1 MMTKMTKMTT
11 TSRCRTKRNSA
22 LPAPPPATRPRGIA
36 LVAVLWVL
44 VLLSVM
50 AAGFLRDTSIETQT
64 ARSL

>member
-1 MMTKMTKMTT
+1 MMTKMT
-11 TSRCRTKRNSA
+11 TSRFRTQRNSA
-22 LPAPPPATRPRGIA
+22 MAPPAARGRGIA

-50 AAGFLRDTSIETQT
+50 AAGFLRVTSIETQT

>member
-1 MMTKMTKMTT
+1 MMTKMT
-11 TSRCRTKRNSA
+11 TSRFRTQRNSA

-50 AAGFLRDTSIETQT
+50 AAGFLRDTGIETQT

>member
-1 MMTKMTKMTT
+1 MT
-11 TSRCRTKRNSA
+11 TSRSRTKRNSA
-22 LPAPPPATRPRGIA
+22 TPRPATQARGIA

-50 AAGFLRDTSIETQT
+50 AAGLLRDNSVETQT

>member
-1 MMTKMTKMTT
+1 MT
-11 TSRCRTKRNSA
+11 TSRSRTKRNNA
-22 LPAPPPATRPRGIA
+22 TAPPATRPRGIA

-50 AAGFLRDTSIETQT
+50 AAGLLRDNSVETQT